1 MIHVAQNLPARPTL
15 TRRGETSDGPRPGGP
30 TVSDMSI
37 CLSPRCD
44 GPVIVESIT
53 DGHCAHCGLHHR
65 RRTGSVKWDRVVG
78 PVTVTLSGATARTR
92 TPPGYEERIDADAVR
107 FKDKVSI
114 DLTRGTTRFITTI
127 PATRLV
133 RIVARD

>member
-1 MIHVAQNLPARPTL
+1 
-15 TRRGETSDGPRPGGP
+15 
-30 TVSDMSI
+30 MST

-44 GPVIVESIT
+44 GAVIVETLT
-53 DGHCAHCGLHHR
+53 DGHCAYCGLHHR
-65 RRTGSVKWDRVVG
+65 RRAGGAKWDRVVG

-92 TPPGYEERIDADAVR
+92 TPPGNEERIDADVVR
-107 FKDKVSI
+107 FKDKVTI
-114 DLTRGTTRFITTI
+114 DLTRGATRFITTI